1 MPATLQL
8 YCTYIHLSITM
19 IKKIGFLLLIV
30 LGCLNVSSQQV
41 YDSLLTE
48 LNARYPQEKMYI
60 QTDKSYYNTG
70 ETLWF
75 KAYLTANNQPSQ
87 ISKTIYAELVDE
99 RGKILQRKTM
109 PVVQAGAA
117 SHFELP
123 DSTHFSKL
131 YIRAYTSWMLN
142 FDSSSLYIK
151 PINVIHA
158 NAASQKATTAGS
170 FTLSL
175 FAEGGDLIENIE
187 SRVAFKTNDQDGKPF
202 PVAGTITDAQGKTV
216 SSFSSTHNGMG
227 YFSVTVLAGEKFKAL
242 WKDPKGVQHETL
254 LPNAKKEGAALRIS
268 RQDGALSFTVTRSEN
283 GSDDFKEFIV
293 FAQMQQQTVYAAKI
307 NLKTKTSVTAL
318 IATDSL
324 PDGIMQI
331 TLFNKMQVPL
341 AERIV
346 FINNNS
352 FSFITDLHIIEKKIT
367 PRGKNVLQ
375 VDVGG
380 NVKSNLSITVTD
392 AGLDVVDGPREN
404 IYSQLLL
411 TADLKGMV
419 YNPAYYFAS
428 DEDSVNQQLDLV
440 MMTNGWRRYNW
451 EKVLSGQWPVIKYSP
466 DDYLSIKGNIFG
478 LSETELRDKSLTGIV
493 QSSENSGK
501 SFINI
506 PVYKDGSFKLSGL
519 YFFDTV
525 KLFYQFNNDKNKN
538 LTTKATFSFNNGMVK
553 SPVLS
558 SLLLSSLYFPPQP
571 PQNIV
576 LKSIQQN
583 QLFLAQINQQK
594 IKVLET
600 VTVTGKKISI
610 EEKLDKEYV
619 SGLFSS
625 GNARI
630 FATENDPFA
639 QSAISVLDYLRGKV
653 AGLQI
658 TTDGPNGGSISRR
671 GSNTDVFLNEINAD
685 ISLLQSTSMTDV
697 AMIKV
702 FDPPFFGAAGG
713 GAGGAVAV
721 YTKKGGSSNAN
732 VQGLNT
738 TTLHGYSGIKEFY
751 VPDYENTSLPVVPD
765 YRSTLYWNP
774 FLLMNAKN
782 KRVTISF
789 YNNDNGKKF
798 RVIIEGMN
806 EAGQLTREEK
816 IFE

>member
-1 MPATLQL
+1 MQL
-8 YCTYIHLSITM
+8 
-19 IKKIGFLLLIV
+19 
-30 LGCLNVSSQQV
+30 
-41 YDSLLTE
+41 
-48 LNARYPQEKMYI
+48 
-60 QTDKSYYNTG
+60 DKSWYNTS
-70 ETLWF
+70 ETVWF
-75 KAYLTANNQPSQ
+75 KAYLTADNHPSE
-87 ISKTIYAELVDE
+87 ISKTIYAELLDE
-99 RGKILQRKTM
+99 KGKVLQRKTM

-123 DSTHFSKL
+123 DSTHLSKL

-142 FDSSSLYIK
+142 FDSSSLYLK
-151 PINVIHA
+151 PLNVIHA
-158 NAASQKATTAGS
+158 KAALQKTNTAGN
-170 FTLSL
+170 FTLSV
-175 FAEGGDLIENIE
+175 FPEGGDLIENIE

-202 PVAGTITDAQGKTV
+202 PVTGTITDAQGKTV
-216 SSFSSTHNGMG
+216 GSFTSTHNGMG
-227 YFSVTVLAGEKFKAL
+227 YFSVTARAGETYKAF
-242 WKDPKGVQHETL
+242 WKDPKGVQHETV
-254 LPNAKKEGAALRIS
+254 LPNAKKDGATLRIN
-268 RQDGALSFTVTRSEN
+268 RQDGALSFTVARSEN
-283 GSDDFKEFIV
+283 VPDDFKEFTV
-293 FAQMQQQTVYAAKI
+293 FAQMHQQTVYAAKI
-307 NLKTKTSVTAL
+307 NLKVRTTATAPIL
-318 IATDSL
+318 TDSL
-324 PDGIMQI
+324 PDGIMQV

-346 FINNNS
+346 FINNNN
-352 FSFITDLHIIEKKIT
+352 FSFITDLHIVEKKIT
-367 PRGKNVLQ
+367 ARGKNVLQ

-380 NVKSNLSITVTD
+380 NLKSNLSIAVTD
-392 AGLDVVDGPREN
+392 AGLDVLDGPREN

-428 DEDSVNQQLDLV
+428 DEDSVKQQLDLV
-440 MMTNGWRRYNW
+440 MMTNGWRRFNW
-451 EKVLSGQWPVIKYSP
+451 EKILSHQWPVIKYSP
-466 DDYLSIKGNIFG
+466 DDYLSIQGNIFG
-478 LSETELRDKSLTGIV
+478 LTEPELRDKSLTGIV
-493 QSSENSGK
+493 QTSENSGK

-506 PVYKDGSFKLSGL
+506 PVFKDGSFKQSGL

-538 LTTKATFSFNNGMVK
+538 LTTKATFTFNNGMVK
-553 SPVLS
+553 SPLQS

-583 QLFLAQINQQK
+583 DLYQAQINKQK

-600 VTVTGKKISI
+600 VTVIGKKISI
-610 EEKLDKEYV
+610 EEKLDKEYA

-630 FATENDPFA
+630 FSTEDDPFA
-639 QSAISVLDYLRGKV
+639 QSAMSILDYLRGKV

-658 TTDGPNGGSISRR
+658 TTDGANGGSISRR
-671 GSNTDVFLNEINAD
+671 GSNTDVFINEMSAD

-721 YTKKGGSSNAN
+721 YIKKGRSRNAN
-732 VQGLNT
+732 VQGLNA
-738 TTLHGYSGIKEFY
+738 TTLHGYSPIKEFY

-774 FLLMNAKN
+774 FLLMDSKN
-782 KRVTISF
+782 KRVTIPF